1 MEKITFINS
10 RGQSVQ
16 LGNEAPFVLTKI
28 EGTGAVNVNIQSQKS
43 PFQDGETYLDN
54 TLEPRYPYIEIMVLA
69 NNAEE
74 MATNRN
80 RLLQAFNPKLGQGT
94 LLYEFGNIK
103 REIKA
108 LAELAPQFPD
118 GGDFKDTMQSG
129 LIQLYCSNP
138 FWLDDFEISEEIVT
152 WIGGMNFPLILP
164 TSFAIKGPK
173 KINIINHGDV
183 KTPVKIEFMG
193 PATNPKMTNLSTGKY
208 LKVNRT
214 LVQGD
219 ILMITTDFGNK
230 RVEINGQN
238 VFNWIDLGSY
248 FWELEPG
255 DNIVEYTSDDEVEP
269 AAVKLT
275 YKNRYVGV

>member
-28 EGTGAVNVNIQSQKS
+28 EGMGAVNINIQSQKS
-43 PFQDGETYLDN
+43 PFQDGESYLDN
-54 TLEPRYPYIEIMVLA
+54 TLEPRYPYIEVMVLA
-69 NNAEE
+69 TNAEE
-74 MATNRN
+74 MAINRSK
-80 RLLQAFNPKLGQGT
+80 LLQAFNPKLGQGT

-138 FWLDDFEISEEIVT
+138 FWSDDFETSEEIVT
-152 WIGGMNFPLILP
+152 WIGGMKFPLVLP
-164 TSFAIKGPK
+164 SKFAMKGPK
-173 KINIINHGDV
+173 KINIINGGDV

-193 PATNPKMTNLSTGKY
+193 PATNPKMTNLSNGKY

-214 LVQGD
+214 LMQGD

-255 DNIVEYTSDDEVEP
+255 DNIIEYTSDDEVEP